1 MNEVAPIGSTIQTG
15 TANPNEF
22 NYLDLGNQESG
33 VGSIVNEASG
43 TNEIAPEGGYP
54 STMTKRNAFRRP
66 GRYNVDMSLAK
77 RIRMSDRFAVQ
88 LRLEVYN
95 LLNHANLYVNDAAT
109 DVSQGLML
117 TAYRGVTQ
125 AGGPVGDGQRRIQL
139 GAKFEF

>member
-1 MNEVAPIGSTIQTG
+1 
-15 TANPNEF
+15 
-22 NYLDLGNQESG
+22 
-33 VGSIVNEASG
+33 
-43 TNEIAPEGGYP
+43 
-54 STMTKRNAFRRP
+54 MTKRNAFRRP

-77 RIRMSDRFAVQ
+77 RIRLSDRFAVQ

-125 AGGPVGDGQRRIQL
+125 AGGLVGDGQRRIQTRSEVRVL
-139 GAKFEF
+139 ITSQVRKE